1 MHRKTIDEIIFQV
14 CRIMVNRTIGSP
26 VNRLAEVNR
35 ILLEQSKEKCLD
47 YKYDKMLDEMTNIS
61 WSSKVAEGS
70 RQWTYQTCTEFGFYQ
85 TSDNKSLI
93 FGDRFPVEF
102 FIKQCKD
109 IYGVK

>member
-1 MHRKTIDEIIFQV
+1 
-14 CRIMVNRTIGSP
+14 MVNTTIGTP

-35 ILLEQSKEKCLD
+35 ILLDESKEKCLD
-47 YKYDKMLDEMTNIS
+47 YKYDKMLDDMKNIS

-93 FGDRFPVEF
+93 FGDRFPVAF
-102 FIKQCKD
+102 FIQQCED
-109 IYGVK
+109 IYGKK